1 VSSTERPYRRL
12 YRSKDKVICGVCG
25 GVAEYLGTDPVLV
38 RLIAVLAA
46 LVNLPAAALAYFVA
60 CIIVPEKEVAEGGT
74 AGAAETPQRRP
85 AETSRLVKLALG
97 ILLVLA
103 GVALLLRPL
112 REVLVELVDLL
123 SRLGGLA
130 PGAAL
135 LGLALVVAGAVLI
148 ALSIREG
155 RQTQGSGGTSGPGS

>member
-46 LVNLPAAALAYFVA
+46 LVNLPATALAYFVA
-60 CIIVPEKEVAEGGT
+60 CIIVPEKEVTEGGT
-74 AGAAETPQRRP
+74 TGVAEVPQRRP

-112 REVLVELVDLL
+112 REVLVELADLL

-155 RQTQGSGGTSGPGS
+155 PLTSGSGGTSGPGS